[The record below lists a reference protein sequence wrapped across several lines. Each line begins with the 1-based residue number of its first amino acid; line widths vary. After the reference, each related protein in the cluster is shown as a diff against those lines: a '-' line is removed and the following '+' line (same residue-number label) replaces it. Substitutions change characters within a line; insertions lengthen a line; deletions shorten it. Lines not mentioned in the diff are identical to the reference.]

1 MVVVTMV
8 IAKIPKGVKFRATIP
23 LVLVSTPALT
33 AIVLIHARMM
43 MIAAKANIV
52 PAVFVHPTARV
63 MDPVLRA
70 RPASVQ
76 DAVFRAVAAL
86 RTVVGEPLAKK
97 HSAHVSLLEPSL

>member
-1 MVVVTMV
+1 MAAVTMG

-23 LVLVSTPALT
+23 LVLVSMPALT

-43 MIAAKANIV
+43 MIAAKVSIV
-52 PAVFVHPTARV
+52 PAVFVHPTVRV

-76 DAVFRAVAAL
+76 GAAFRAVAAL

-97 HSAHVSLLEPSL
+97 HNAPANRLKPSL